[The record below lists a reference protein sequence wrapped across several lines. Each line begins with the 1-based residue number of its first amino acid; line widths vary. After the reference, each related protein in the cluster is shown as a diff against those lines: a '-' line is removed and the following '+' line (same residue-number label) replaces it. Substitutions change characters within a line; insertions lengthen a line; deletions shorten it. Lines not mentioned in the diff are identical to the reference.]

1 MTTEKLIEKFHR
13 LLKLE
18 KSKQKAKRDKIRSV
32 LKKLKQQQKTL
43 EAKLESEKSAGERK
57 QIKRHIKVL
66 QAQRKKGLKLCKN
79 IKC

>member
-13 LLKLE
+13 LLNLE